1 MSNKVTK
8 KTNKTQNLEQEVIEM
23 EKEYEAIKEASEKG
37 NMDVLTNFRIKN
49 LKSTKISTK
58 IPKKLSEKEK
68 EKRDEIRRL
77 KEAEDLAQIQQKL
90 FKQVKGRK
98 KIEPLYKKNLY
109 SNADV
114 FAANI
119 EKECE
124 KVFPKEEKSKKIEI
138 HTSETVI
145 SKNGSSRTNINNLT
159 NMSNSNLEKVN
170 ISDRKNLSKKY
181 KINMEST
188 LELDDEVRDKE
199 YLNKLDKDIKK
210 FYLDKCG
217 PIFNFL
223 KDIYIV
229 RYIDEFLKE
238 GYDIFEEFIEIPD
251 DFFLQKSKPFL
262 NKFQQ
267 QKFYNKLHSIKSKY
281 KPKYTPQN
289 FRINQNENKINIS
302 NGNMKEDLLNQN
314 DNERINSYINSR
326 ANTNPNRLN
335 DNISIK
341 NSLNNLEHL
350 KQKANINN
358 TNTKKDEIVNDKKDN
373 DNNKNIIKETSSKIN
388 KEDLM
393 YKTYTDIDELEKKRT
408 EEFKKAVEEWRK
420 GKSSRPNT
428 AYSSQNNKMTSEM
441 GTHINAQVPER
452 TKKILYC
459 WNCYKQFFEG
469 EGVKKEYTNNFEL
482 NTKYNMKNFCCE
494 KCKKEYE
501 GKKRNQYICF
511 QCGNMFDLVGGFIAF
526 EGEKFCTGTCKNN
539 YIQEAKE
546 NLKNYKKEEKKNK
559 KENKDKI
566 HKKEKVNENEDDEE
580 MDSYDPMDDF

>member
-23 EKEYEAIKEASEKG
+23 EKEYEAIKEAREKG
-37 NMDVLTNFRIKN
+37 NIDVLTNFRIKN
-49 LKSTKISTK
+49 LKSTKLSAK

-98 KIEPLYKKNLY
+98 KIEPLYNKKSLY

-138 HTSETVI
+138 HTSEAVI
-145 SKNGSSRTNINNLT
+145 AKNSGSRTNNNNLP

-188 LELDDEVRDKE
+188 MELDDEVKDKE

-229 RYIDEFLKE
+229 RFIDEFLKE

-251 DFFLQKSKPFL
+251 DFFMQKSKPFL

-267 QKFYNKLHSIKSKY
+267 QKFFHGFEQYLLFYLLH
-281 KPKYTPQN
+281 Q
-289 FRINQNENKINIS
+289 R
-302 NGNMKEDLLNQN
+302 
-314 DNERINSYINSR
+314 
-326 ANTNPNRLN
+326 
-335 DNISIK
+335 
-341 NSLNNLEHL
+341 
-350 KQKANINN
+350 
-358 TNTKKDEIVNDKKDN
+358 
-373 DNNKNIIKETSSKIN
+373 
-388 KEDLM
+388 
-393 YKTYTDIDELEKKRT
+393 
-408 EEFKKAVEEWRK
+408 
-420 GKSSRPNT
+420 
-428 AYSSQNNKMTSEM
+428 
-441 GTHINAQVPER
+441 
-452 TKKILYC
+452 
-459 WNCYKQFFEG
+459 
-469 EGVKKEYTNNFEL
+469 
-482 NTKYNMKNFCCE
+482 
-494 KCKKEYE
+494 
-501 GKKRNQYICF
+501 QY
-511 QCGNMFDLVGGFIAF
+511 
-526 EGEKFCTGTCKNN
+526 
-539 YIQEAKE
+539 
-546 NLKNYKKEEKKNK
+546 
-559 KENKDKI
+559 
-566 HKKEKVNENEDDEE
+566 
-580 MDSYDPMDDF
+580 

>member
-23 EKEYEAIKEASEKG
+23 EKEYEAIKEAREKG
-37 NMDVLTNFRIKN
+37 NIDVLTNFRIKN
-49 LKSTKISTK
+49 LKSTKLSAK

-98 KIEPLYKKNLY
+98 KIEPLYNKKSLY

-138 HTSETVI
+138 HTSEAVI
-145 SKNGSSRTNINNLT
+145 AKNSGSRTNNNNLS

-188 LELDDEVRDKE
+188 MELDDEVKDKE

-229 RYIDEFLKE
+229 RFIDEFLKE

-251 DFFLQKSKPFL
+251 DFFMQKSKPFL

-267 QKFYNKLHSIKSKY
+267 QKFYNKLHSMRNKY
-281 KPKYTPQN
+281 KPQNPLQN
-289 FRINQNENKINIS
+289 FRINQYENKINIS
-302 NGNMKEDLLNQN
+302 NGNVKDDLLNQN
-314 DNERINSYINSR
+314 ENEIINSYINSR
-326 ANTNPNRLN
+326 TNTNPNRLN
-335 DNISIK
+335 DNISLK
-341 NSLNNLEHL
+341 HSLNSLEHL
-350 KQKANINN
+350 KQKTNTTAN
-358 TNTKKDEIVNDKKDN
+358 TNTNLNTKKEDIINDN
-373 DNNKNIIKETSSKIN
+373 NNNNKNIIKDTSAKIN

-393 YKTYTDIDELEKKRT
+393 YKTHTDIDELEKKRT
-408 EEFKKAVEEWRK
+408 EEFKKAVEEWRQ

-428 AYSSQNNKMTSEM
+428 AYKMTSEM

-452 TKKILYC
+452 TKKLLYC

-469 EGVKKEYTNNFEL
+469 EGVSKEYTNNFEL
-482 NTKYNMKNFCCE
+482 NTKYNMKNFCCA
-494 KCKKEYE
+494 KCIKEYE
-501 GKKRNQYICF
+501 RKQRSQYICF
-511 QCGNMFDLVGGFIAF
+511 QCGKMFDLVGGFIAY

-546 NLKNYKKEEKKNK
+546 NLKNYKKEDKKK
-559 KENKDKI
+559 KENKEKVQ
-566 HKKEKVNENEDDEE
+566 KKEKINENEDDEV
-580 MDSYDPMDDF
+580 DNYDPMDDF

>member
-8 KTNKTQNLEQEVIEM
+8 KTTKTQNLEQDVIEM
-23 EKEYEAIKEASEKG
+23 EKEYEAIKEAHEKG
-37 NMDVLTNFRIKN
+37 NIDALNNFRIKN
-49 LKSTKISTK
+49 LKSTKISAK
-58 IPKKLSEKEK
+58 MPKKLSEKEK

-77 KEAEDLAQIQQKL
+77 KEAEDLAQIQQRL

-124 KVFPKEEKSKKIEI
+124 KVFPKEEKNKKIEI
-138 HTSETVI
+138 HTSEVAIT
-145 SKNGSSRTNINNLT
+145 KNSSSRTNINNLP
-159 NMSNSNLEKVN
+159 NKSNSNLEKVN

-188 LELDDEVRDKE
+188 MELDDEVRDKE

-217 PIFNFL
+217 QIFNFL
-223 KDIYIV
+223 KDIYLV
-229 RYIDEFLKE
+229 RFIDEFLRE
-238 GYDIFEEFIEIPD
+238 GFDIFEEFIEIPD

-262 NKFQQ
+262 SKLQQ
-267 QKFYNKLHSIKSKY
+267 QKFYNKLHSIRNKY
-281 KPKYTPQN
+281 KPQYTPQN
-289 FRINQNENKINIS
+289 FTINKNENKINIS
-302 NGNMKEDLLNQN
+302 NGNMKDDLLNE
-314 DNERINSYINSR
+314 NEIINSYINSR
-326 ANTNPNRLN
+326 TNTNPNRLN
-335 DNISIK
+335 DNISLK
-341 NSLNNLEHL
+341 NSLNKLEHL
-350 KQKANINN
+350 KQKTNTNN
-358 TNTKKDEIVNDKKDN
+358 TNTKKEEIINDNNDN
-373 DNNKNIIKETSSKIN
+373 NNKNIIKETSSKIN

-393 YKTYTDIDELEKKRT
+393 YKTHTDIDELEKKRT

-452 TKKILYC
+452 TKKLLYC

-469 EGVKKEYTNNFEL
+469 EGVSKEYTNNFEL
-482 NTKYNMKNFCCE
+482 NTKYNMKNFCCV
-494 KCKKEYE
+494 KCIKEYE
-501 GKKRNQYICF
+501 RKQRSQYICF
-511 QCGNMFDLVGGFIAF
+511 QCGKMFDLVGGFIAY
-526 EGEKFCTGTCKNN
+526 EGEKFCSGTCKNN

-546 NLKNYKKEEKKNK
+546 NLKNYKKEDKKNK
-559 KENKDKI
+559 KENKDKFQ
-566 HKKEKVNENEDDEE
+566 KKEKVNENEDDDE
-580 MDSYDPMDDF
+580 DNYDPMDDF

>member
-23 EKEYEAIKEASEKG
+23 EKEYEAIKEAREKG
-37 NMDVLTNFRIKN
+37 NIDVLTNFRIKN
-49 LKSTKISTK
+49 LKSTKLSAK

-98 KIEPLYKKNLY
+98 KIEPLYNKKSLY

-138 HTSETVI
+138 HTSEAVI
-145 SKNGSSRTNINNLT
+145 AKNSGSRTNNNNLS

-188 LELDDEVRDKE
+188 MELDDEVKDKE

-229 RYIDEFLKE
+229 RFIDEFLKE

-251 DFFLQKSKPFL
+251 DFFMQKSKPFL

-267 QKFYNKLHSIKSKY
+267 QKFYNKLHSMRNKY
-281 KPKYTPQN
+281 KPQNPLQN
-289 FRINQNENKINIS
+289 FRINQYENKINIS
-302 NGNMKEDLLNQN
+302 NGNVKEDLLNQN
-314 DNERINSYINSR
+314 ENKIINSYINSR
-326 ANTNPNRLN
+326 TNTNPNRLN
-335 DNISIK
+335 DNISLK
-341 NSLNNLEHL
+341 HSLNSLEHL
-350 KQKANINN
+350 KQKTNTTAN
-358 TNTKKDEIVNDKKDN
+358 TNTNLNTKKEDIINDN
-373 DNNKNIIKETSSKIN
+373 NNNNKNIIKDTSAKIN

-393 YKTYTDIDELEKKRT
+393 YKTHTDIDELEKKRT
-408 EEFKKAVEEWRK
+408 EEFKKAVEEWRQ

-428 AYSSQNNKMTSEM
+428 AYKMTSEM

-452 TKKILYC
+452 TKKLLYC

-469 EGVKKEYTNNFEL
+469 EGVSKEYTNNFEL
-482 NTKYNMKNFCCE
+482 NTKYNMKNFCCA
-494 KCKKEYE
+494 KCIKEYE
-501 GKKRNQYICF
+501 RKQRSQYICF
-511 QCGNMFDLVGGFIAF
+511 QCGKMFDLVGGFIAY

-546 NLKNYKKEEKKNK
+546 NLKNYKKEDKKK
-559 KENKDKI
+559 KENKEKVQ
-566 HKKEKVNENEDDEE
+566 KKEKINENEDDEV
-580 MDSYDPMDDF
+580 DNYDPMDDF

>member
-23 EKEYEAIKEASEKG
+23 EKEYEAIKEAHSKG
-37 NMDVLTNFRIKN
+37 NIDALNNFRIKN
-49 LKSTKISTK
+49 LKSTKISAK

-124 KVFPKEEKSKKIEI
+124 KVFPKEEKNKKIEI
-138 HTSETVI
+138 HPSEVI
-145 SKNGSSRTNINNLT
+145 ITKNSSSRTNINNLS
-159 NMSNSNLEKVN
+159 NMSNGNLEKAN
-170 ISDRKNLSKKY
+170 ISNRKNLSKKY

-188 LELDDEVRDKE
+188 MELDDEVRDKE

-210 FYLDKCG
+210 FYLDKFEAT
-217 PIFNFL
+217 FNFL
-223 KDIYIV
+223 KDIYLV
-229 RYIDEFLKE
+229 RFIDEFLKE
-238 GYDIFEEFIEIPD
+238 GKDIFEEFIEIPD
-251 DFFLQKSKPFL
+251 NFFQQNPFL

-267 QKFYNKLHSIKSKY
+267 QKFFNKLYSIRNKY
-281 KPKYTPQN
+281 KPQYAPQN

-302 NGNMKEDLLNQN
+302 NGNMKEDLLNLN
-314 DNERINSYINSR
+314 DNERINSNINSR
-326 ANTNPNRLN
+326 TNTNPNRLH

-341 NSLNNLEHL
+341 NSLNNIEHL
-350 KQKANINN
+350 KQKTNTN
-358 TNTKKDEIVNDKKDN
+358 TNTKIKNDEIINNNIDN
-373 DNNKNIIKETSSKIN
+373 YNKNIIKDTSARIN

-393 YKTYTDIDELEKKRT
+393 YKTHTDIDELEKKRT
-408 EEFKKAVEEWRK
+408 EEFQKAVEEWRK

-452 TKKILYC
+452 TKKLLYC

-469 EGVKKEYTNNFEL
+469 EGVSKEYTNNFEL
-482 NTKYNMKNFCCE
+482 NTKYNMKNFCCV
-494 KCKKEYE
+494 KCIKEYE
-501 GKKRNQYICF
+501 RKQRSQYICF
-511 QCGNMFDLVGGFIAF
+511 QCGKMFDLVGGFIAY

-546 NLKNYKKEEKKNK
+546 NLKNYKKEDKKNK
-559 KENKDKI
+559 KENKDKAQ
-566 HKKEKVNENEDDEE
+566 KKEKVNENEDDEI
-580 MDSYDPMDDF
+580 DNYDPMDDF

>member
-1 MSNKVTK
+1 
-8 KTNKTQNLEQEVIEM
+8 M
-23 EKEYEAIKEASEKG
+23 EKELEKIKEAHEKG
-37 NMDVLTNFRIKN
+37 NIDPLTNLRIKN
-49 LKSTKISTK
+49 LKSTKISAK
-58 IPKKLSEKEK
+58 MPKKLSEKEK

-77 KEAEDLAQIQQKL
+77 REAEDLAQIQQRL

-114 FAANI
+114 FGANI

-124 KVFPKEEKSKKIEI
+124 KVFPKEEKSKKIGI
-138 HTSETVI
+138 HTSEVVI
-145 SKNGSSRTNINNLT
+145 AKNSSSRTNINKLPG
-159 NMSNSNLEKVN
+159 MSNGNLEKVN

-188 LELDDEVRDKE
+188 MEQDDELKDKE
-199 YLNKLDKDIKK
+199 YLNKLDKELKK
-210 FYLDKCG
+210 IYLDKWG
-217 PIFNFL
+217 TIFNFL
-223 KDIYIV
+223 KDIYLV
-229 RYIDEFLKE
+229 RFIDEFIKV
-238 GYDIFEEFIEIPD
+238 GKDIFEEFIEIPD
-251 DFFLQKSKPFL
+251 DFFEQNPFL

-267 QKFYNKLHSIKSKY
+267 QKFYNKLYSIRNKY
-281 KPKYTPQN
+281 KPQYTPQN

-302 NGNMKEDLLNQN
+302 NGNMKEDLLNIN
-314 DNERINSYINSR
+314 DNERIISYINSR
-326 ANTNPNRLN
+326 ISTNPNRLN
-335 DNISIK
+335 DKISIK

-350 KQKANINN
+350 KQKTNTNINS
-358 TNTKKDEIVNDKKDN
+358 TNTKKDEIIKDN
-373 DNNKNIIKETSSKIN
+373 NNKNIIKETSSKIN

-452 TKKILYC
+452 TKKLLYC

-469 EGVKKEYTNNFEL
+469 EGVSKEYTNNFEL
-482 NTKYNMKNFCCE
+482 NTKYNMKNFCCV
-494 KCKKEYE
+494 KCIKEYE
-501 GKKRNQYICF
+501 RKQRSQYICF
-511 QCGNMFDLVGGFIAF
+511 QCGKMFDLVGGFIAY

-546 NLKNYKKEEKKNK
+546 NLKNYKKEDKKNK
-559 KENKDKI
+559 KENKDKVQ
-566 HKKEKVNENEDDEE
+566 KKEKINENEDDEV
-580 MDSYDPMDDF
+580 DNYDPMDDF

>member
-8 KTNKTQNLEQEVIEM
+8 KTNLTQNLEQEVIDM
-23 EKEYEAIKEASEKG
+23 EKELEKIKEAHEKG
-37 NMDVLTNFRIKN
+37 NIDPLTNLRIKN
-49 LKSTKISTK
+49 LKSTKISAK
-58 IPKKLSEKEK
+58 MPKKLSEKEK

-77 KEAEDLAQIQQKL
+77 REAEDLAQIQQRL

-114 FAANI
+114 FGANI

-138 HTSETVI
+138 HTSEVVI
-145 SKNGSSRTNINNLT
+145 AKNSSSRANINKLP
-159 NMSNSNLEKVN
+159 NMSNGNLEKVN

-181 KINMEST
+181 KINMENNM
-188 LELDDEVRDKE
+188 ELDDELRDKE
-199 YLNKLDKDIKK
+199 YLNKLDKEIKK
-210 FYLDKCG
+210 VYLEQCG
-217 PIFNFL
+217 TIFNFL
-223 KDIYIV
+223 KDIYLV
-229 RYIDEFLKE
+229 RFIDEFIKV
-238 GYDIFEEFIEIPD
+238 GKDIFEEFIEIPD
-251 DFFLQKSKPFL
+251 DFFLQNPFL
-262 NKFQQ
+262 NKYQQ
-267 QKFYNKLHSIKSKY
+267 QKFYNKLHSIRNKY
-281 KPKYTPQN
+281 KPQYTPQN

-302 NGNMKEDLLNQN
+302 NGNMKEDLLNLN
-314 DNERINSYINSR
+314 DNERIISYINSR
-326 ANTNPNRLN
+326 ISTNPNRLN
-335 DNISIK
+335 DKISIK

-350 KQKANINN
+350 KQKTNTNINS
-358 TNTKKDEIVNDKKDN
+358 TNTKKDEIIKDN
-373 DNNKNIIKETSSKIN
+373 NNKNIIKETSSKIN

-452 TKKILYC
+452 TKKLLYC

-469 EGVKKEYTNNFEL
+469 EGVSKEYTNNFEL
-482 NTKYNMKNFCCE
+482 NTKYNMKNFCCV
-494 KCKKEYE
+494 KCIKEYE
-501 GKKRNQYICF
+501 RKQRSQYICF
-511 QCGNMFDLVGGFIAF
+511 QCGKMFDLVGGFIAY

-546 NLKNYKKEEKKNK
+546 NLKNYKKEDKKNK
-559 KENKDKI
+559 KENKDKVQ
-566 HKKEKVNENEDDEE
+566 KKEKINENEDDEV
-580 MDSYDPMDDF
+580 DNYDPMDDF

>member
-23 EKEYEAIKEASEKG
+23 EKEYEAIKEAHAKG
-37 NMDVLTNFRIKN
+37 NIDPLNNFRIKN
-49 LKSTKISTK
+49 LKSTKISAK
-58 IPKKLSEKEK
+58 IPKKLPDKEK

-77 KEAEDLAQIQQKL
+77 KEAEDLAQIQQRL

-98 KIEPLYKKNLY
+98 KIEPLHKKNLY

-114 FAANI
+114 FGANI

-138 HTSETVI
+138 HTSEAII
-145 SKNGSSRTNINNLT
+145 SKNSSSRTNINNLS
-159 NMSNSNLEKVN
+159 NMSKDNLEKVN
-170 ISDRKNLSKKY
+170 ISDRKNFSKKY
-181 KINMEST
+181 KINMESDM
-188 LELDDEVRDKE
+188 ERDDEVRDKE
-199 YLNKLDKDIKK
+199 YLNKLDKTIKK
-210 FYLDKCG
+210 MYLENCG
-217 PIFNFL
+217 AIFNFL
-223 KDIYIV
+223 KDIYLV
-229 RYIDEFLKE
+229 RFIDEFVKAE
-238 GYDIFEEFIEIPD
+238 YQIFEEFIEIPD
-251 DFFLQKSKPFL
+251 DFFLKKSKPFL

-267 QKFYNKLHSIKSKY
+267 QKFYNKLHSIRNKY
-281 KPKYTPQN
+281 KPQYTPQN

-302 NGNMKEDLLNQN
+302 NGNMKEDLLNLN

-326 ANTNPNRLN
+326 TNTNPNRLH

-350 KQKANINN
+350 KQKTN
-358 TNTKKDEIVNDKKDN
+358 TNTKIKNDEIINNNIDN
-373 DNNKNIIKETSSKIN
+373 NNKNIIKDTSARIN

-393 YKTYTDIDELEKKRT
+393 YKTHTDIDELEKKRT
-408 EEFKKAVEEWRK
+408 EEFQKAVEEWRK

-452 TKKILYC
+452 TKKLLYC

-469 EGVKKEYTNNFEL
+469 EGVSKEYTNNFEL
-482 NTKYNMKNFCCE
+482 NTKYNMKNFCCV
-494 KCKKEYE
+494 KCIKEYE
-501 GKKRNQYICF
+501 RKQRSQYICF
-511 QCGNMFDLVGGFIAF
+511 QCGKMFDLVGGFIAY

-546 NLKNYKKEEKKNK
+546 NLKNYKKEDKKNK
-559 KENKDKI
+559 KENKDKVQ
-566 HKKEKVNENEDDEE
+566 KKEKVNENEDDEI
-580 MDSYDPMDDF
+580 DNYDPMDDF